1 MKRYGKSKKVKKM
14 KTEQSLTKRKS
25 SIVKK
30 PPRRQS
36 ILLAPFKKLK
46 NADIIHSL

>member
-1 MKRYGKSKKVKKM
+1 MKRYEKSKKVKKM

-25 SIVKK
+25 SILKK
-30 PPRRQS
+30 PPRKQS